1 MSVVND
7 HPATSAEAFELIA
20 RHLSPHKAEAFRALG
35 IDLVQGRREGVRIWD
50 LDGRDYL
57 NCRSSGGVFNFGHHP
72 GFAVEALTTAVR
84 EHDMGDWLLPSLRRA
99 EGAAALARLLP
110 EPLRYTFFTA
120 SGAEAVEVACKL
132 ARSVTGRTGFVCAE
146 HGYHGHVGFSLAM
159 DDPPLSDRYRPL
171 TPGIV
176 RVPFGDAGALRQA
189 IGDGTAA
196 VIMETIPATGG
207 YLVPAQGY
215 FAEMRRLCDDRGAL
229 LILDEV
235 QAGLGRTGR
244 LWAFEHFGVVPDVL
258 VTGKGTSAGVY
269 PIAACCFGDRVEA
282 HFAEDPFFHPS
293 SFAGSEL
300 GTRVVEAVVERY
312 QDPEL
317 LPHVDEMA
325 TRLRAGL
332 DALVERYPNRLVE
345 VRGLG
350 LMLAL
355 ETRSDA
361 LGFELTKQCFRHGL
375 LAIFAFN
382 RQSALQ
388 VMPPLTIAPE
398 EIDEVLERLG
408 AAVAALT
415 PQQGLDPL
423 AESRSAA
430 GSQ

>member
-1 MSVVND
+1 MTVVHSTTN
-7 HPATSAEAFELIA
+7 AEAFELIA
-20 RHLSPHKAEAFRALG
+20 RHLSPHKAAAFRGLG
-35 IDLVQGRREGVRIWD
+35 IDLVQGKREGVRIWD
-50 LDGRDYL
+50 LEGAGYI
-57 NCRSSGGVFNFGHHP
+57 NCRSSGGVFDFGHHP
-72 GFAVEALTTAVR
+72 RFAVEALTAALA

-132 ARSVTGRTGFVCAE
+132 ARSVTGRSELVCAE

-176 RVPFGDAGALRQA
+176 RVPFGDASALGPA
-189 IGDGTAA
+189 IGPATAA

-207 YLVPAQGY
+207 YLIPPQGY
-215 FAEMRRLCDDRGAL
+215 FPEIRRRCDENGAL

-244 LWAFEHFGVVPDVL
+244 VWAFEHFGVVPDVL
-258 VTGKGTSAGVY
+258 VTGKATSAGVY
-269 PIAACCFGDRVEA
+269 PIAACCFGDRVEQ
-282 HFAEDPFFHPS
+282 HFADDPFFHPS
-293 SFAGSEL
+293 SYAGSEL
-300 GTRVVEAVVERY
+300 GARVIEAVVERFE
-312 QDPEL
+312 DPRL
-317 LPHVDEMA
+317 LAHVEEMGD
-325 TRLRAGL
+325 RLRAGME
-332 DALVERYPNRLVE
+332 AIVERHPDRLVE

-361 LGFELTKQCFRHGL
+361 LGFELTRRCFEHGL

-382 RQSALQ
+382 RQSTLQ
-388 VMPPLTIAPE
+388 VMPPLTIEPGE
-398 EIDEVLERLG
+398 VDEVLERLG
-408 AAVAALT
+408 RAVAALT
-415 PQQGLDPL
+415 
-423 AESRSAA
+423 A
-430 GSQ
+430 

>member
-1 MSVVND
+1 MTTVNE
-7 HPATSAEAFELIA
+7 HSTTSAEAFELIA
-20 RHLSPHKAEAFRALG
+20 HHLSPHKAEAFRALG
-35 IDLVQGRREGVRIWD
+35 IDLVQGRREGIRIWD

-72 GFAVEALTTAVR
+72 EFAVEALVTAVR

-110 EPLRYTFFTA
+110 EPLRFTFFTA

-132 ARSVTGRTGFVCAE
+132 ARSVTGRTELVCAE

-176 RVPFGDAGALRQA
+176 RVPFGDGRALDQA
-189 IGDGTAA
+189 IGDATAA

-207 YLVPAQGY
+207 YLVPPQGY
-215 FAEMRRLCDDRGAL
+215 FADLRRLCDERGAL

-244 LWAFEHFGVVPDVL
+244 LWAFEHFDVVPDVL

-300 GTRVVEAVVERY
+300 GARVIEAVVDRY
-312 QDPEL
+312 QDPQL
-317 LPHVDEMA
+317 LPHVNEVGL
-325 TRLRAGL
+325 RLRDGL
-332 DALVERYPNRLVE
+332 EALVERYPDRLVK

-388 VMPPLTIAPE
+388 IMPPLTITAE
-398 EIDEVLERLG
+398 ELDEVLARLG
-408 AAVAALT
+408 AAVAALA
-415 PQQGLDPL
+415 PVGHL
-423 AESRSAA
+423 SSA
-430 GSQ
+430 

>member
-1 MSVVND
+1 MTGVQHGPTTD
-7 HPATSAEAFELIA
+7 AEAVALIA
-20 RHLSPHKAEAFRALG
+20 RHISPHKAEAFRALG
-35 IDLVQGRREGVRIWD
+35 VDIVQGRREGVRIWG
-50 LDGRDYL
+50 LDGRDYI

-72 GFAVEALTTAVR
+72 KFAVDALTAAVA

-110 EPLRYTFFTA
+110 DPLRYTFFTA

-132 ARSVTGRTGFVCAE
+132 ARSVTGRTELVCAE

-176 RVPFGDAGALRQA
+176 RVPFGDPDALEGA
-189 IGDGTAA
+189 IGDATAA

-207 YLVPAQGY
+207 YLVPPDGY
-215 FAEMRRLCDDRGAL
+215 FEEIRRLCDERGAL
-229 LILDEV
+229 MMLDEV

-269 PIAACCFGDRVEA
+269 PIAACCFGDRVES
-282 HFAEDPFFHPS
+282 HFSEDPFFHPS

-300 GTRVVEAVVERY
+300 GARVIEAVVARY
-312 QDPEL
+312 EDPGL
-317 LPHVDEMA
+317 LPHVGAMG

-332 DALVERYPNRLVE
+332 EALVERHPDRLVE

-361 LGFELTKQCFRHGL
+361 LGFELTRECFKHGL

-388 VMPPLTIAPE
+388 VMPPLTIGPDE
-398 EIDEVLERLG
+398 VDEVLERLG
-408 AAVAALT
+408 AAVAAL
-415 PQQGLDPL
+415 PV
-423 AESRSAA
+423 AE
-430 GSQ
+430 

>member
-1 MSVVND
+1 MNIVHD
-7 HPATSAEAFELIA
+7 QPTSTAEAFELIG

-35 IDLVQGRREGVRIWD
+35 IDLVQGRREGVRIWG
-50 LDGRDYL
+50 LDGRDYI

-72 GFAVEALTTAVR
+72 RFAAEALAAAVR

-132 ARSVTGRTGFVCAE
+132 ARSVTGRSELVCAE

-176 RVPFGDAGALRQA
+176 RVPFGDAAALARAVGA
-189 IGDGTAA
+189 GTAA

-207 YLVPAQGY
+207 YLVPPRGY
-215 FAEMRRLCDDRGAL
+215 FAEMRRVCDEHGAL

-244 LWAFEHFGVVPDVL
+244 LWAFEHFGVVPDML

-293 SFAGSEL
+293 SYAGSEL
-300 GTRVVEAVVERY
+300 GARVIEAVVERY
-312 QDPEL
+312 EDPWL
-317 LPHVDEMA
+317 LRHVGDMA
-325 TRLRAGL
+325 GRLRDGL
-332 DALVERYPNRLVE
+332 EALVERHPDRLAE

-355 ETRSDA
+355 ETHSDA
-361 LGFELTKQCFRHGL
+361 LGFELTRQCFRHGL

-382 RQSALQ
+382 RQSTLQ
-388 VMPPLTIAPE
+388 VMPPLTIEPE
-398 EIDEVLERLG
+398 EIDELLERLD

-415 PQQGLDPL
+415 PQGP
-423 AESRSAA
+423 E
-430 GSQ
+430 

>member
-1 MSVVND
+1 MSVVHEHSTTN
-7 HPATSAEAFELIA
+7 AEAFALIA
-20 RHLSPHKAEAFRALG
+20 HHLSPHKAKAFRALG
-35 IDLVQGRREGVRIWD
+35 IDVVQGRREGVRLWG
-50 LDGRDYL
+50 LEGRDYI

-72 GFAVEALTTAVR
+72 KFAVDALTAAVR
-84 EHDMGDWLLPSLRRA
+84 DHDMGDWLLPSLRRA

-132 ARSVTGRTGFVCAE
+132 ARSVTGRSELVCAE

-159 DDPPLSDRYRPL
+159 DDPQLSDRYRPL

-176 RVPFGDAGALRQA
+176 RVPFGDPAALEGA
-189 IGDGTAA
+189 IDDETAA

-207 YLVPAQGY
+207 YLVPPEGY
-215 FAEMRRLCDDRGAL
+215 FAGMCHLCEERGAL

-244 LWAFEHFGVVPDVL
+244 LWAFEHFGVVPDML

-293 SFAGSEL
+293 SYAGSEL
-300 GTRVVEAVVERY
+300 GARVIAAVVERY
-312 QDPEL
+312 EDPQL
-317 LPHVDEMA
+317 LRHVGKMG
-325 TRLRAGL
+325 TRLRTGME
-332 DALVERYPNRLVE
+332 ALAERYPDRLIE

-355 ETRSDA
+355 ETQSDA
-361 LGFELTKQCFRHGL
+361 LGFELTQQCFRHGL

-382 RQSALQ
+382 RQSTLQ
-388 VMPPLTIAPE
+388 VMPPLTIEPE
-398 EIDEVLERLG
+398 EIDELLVRLD

-415 PQQGLDPL
+415 PR
-423 AESRSAA
+423 ASK
-430 GSQ
+430 